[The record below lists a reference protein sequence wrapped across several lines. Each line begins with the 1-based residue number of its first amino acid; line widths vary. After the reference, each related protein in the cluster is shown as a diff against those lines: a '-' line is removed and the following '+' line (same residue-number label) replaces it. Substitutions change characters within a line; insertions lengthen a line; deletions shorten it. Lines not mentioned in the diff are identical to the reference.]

1 MARGDGQGGGAEG
14 QGDPREVAEREGRG
28 ETDDRAGGLRGAER
42 RRGGVRIHREE
53 AALSGRAPAD
63 HRGERERVTGM
74 VRGWARTR
82 MTSRVARAGEYRDQ
96 TFRRGTHA
104 PFRSSPLRA
113 RASPGNAGMPSTP
126 ARNRRETGRSVG
138 LPDLNISRLVRR
150 HFRLTRRSRVQSRR
164 LSGIAP
170 RNARDS

>member
-1 MARGDGQGGGAEG
+1 MHQYIFLQPYAAHSMFLRRGCPDAFSRA
-14 QGDPREVAEREGRG
+14 REVAEREGRG

-74 VRGWARTR
+74 VRWWARTR
-82 MTSRVARAGEYRDQ
+82 MASRVARAGEYRDQ

-104 PFRSSPLRA
+104 PFRPSPLRA
-113 RASPGNAGMPSTP
+113 CASPGFAVIGILEE
-126 ARNRRETGRSVG
+126 RQQEIGEKRGGRSDC
-138 LPDLNISRLVRR
+138 P
-150 HFRLTRRSRVQSRR
+150 T
-164 LSGIAP
+164 
-170 RNARDS
+170 